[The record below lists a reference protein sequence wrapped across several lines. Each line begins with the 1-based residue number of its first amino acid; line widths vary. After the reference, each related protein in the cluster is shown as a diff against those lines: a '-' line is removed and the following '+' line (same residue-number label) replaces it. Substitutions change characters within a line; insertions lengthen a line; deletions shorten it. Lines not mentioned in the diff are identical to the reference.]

1 MNIHS
6 RLGWKRTCNSLRR
19 RIRRS
24 LKNG

>member
-1 MNIHS
+1 MNIHT
-6 RLGWKRTCNSLRR
+6 RLDWKRTCNSLRR